1 MKPIRFSA
9 GLLAALILGFNSP
22 VQAELP
28 VTVTFG
34 AALHTFDDGHN
45 LDSEVLPVAAVEYR
59 FDSNWAG
66 QLAYSWGEAE
76 ADDSGE
82 DVDIENWQLGIAY
95 YFAPGESLHPYL
107 GFGGGELSKEFSNSD
122 KAQTQANVGAGFRY
136 YLGDHWNWQADA
148 RLLHS
153 FSDSDN
159 DIALTVAIA
168 YDFADPPA
176 PVVPEAVPEADSD
189 GDGVVDSLDECPD
202 TPAGVQ
208 VDERGCPV
216 PVIRIASIKLKVN
229 FAFDSHVVEEHYF
242 QNLEELADFLKRF
255 ADIQIELE
263 GHTDTTTWA
272 CPNAVPKPCAR
283 CWSMSTASPPG
294 GCCRGATASRG
305 RWPATT
311 PKRGVPRTAGWSPPW
326 NWNTKN
332 SRSAGRLNSS
342 VVVLCLSFTG
352 GFRQ

>member
-22 VQAELP
+22 AQAELP

-168 YDFADPPA
+168 YDFAEPPA
-176 PVVPEAVPEADSD
+176 PVVPEAVPETDSD

-263 GHTDTTTWA
+263 GHTD
-272 CPNAVPKPCAR
+272 
-283 CWSMSTASPPG
+283 S
-294 GCCRGATASRG
+294 RGAEDYNLGLSERRAEAVRQVLVDEYG
-305 RWPATT
+305 IA
-311 PKRGVPRTAGWSPPW
+311 
-326 NWNTKN
+326 
-332 SRSAGRLNSS
+332 AGRLLPRGYGESRPVASNDTEEGRAENRR
-342 VVVLCLSFTG
+342 VVASLELEYEE
-352 GFRQ
+352 

>member
-22 VQAELP
+22 AQAELP

-263 GHTDTTTWA
+263 GHTD
-272 CPNAVPKPCAR
+272 
-283 CWSMSTASPPG
+283 S
-294 GCCRGATASRG
+294 RGAEDYNLGLSERRAEAVRQVLVDEYG
-305 RWPATT
+305 IA
-311 PKRGVPRTAGWSPPW
+311 
-326 NWNTKN
+326 
-332 SRSAGRLNSS
+332 AGRLLPRGYGESRPVASNDTEEGRAENRR
-342 VVVLCLSFTG
+342 VVASLELEYEE
-352 GFRQ
+352 